1 MTVFDIYKFLDAF
14 CPFSTACEWDNSGLL
29 IGDKN
34 ATVTKVIIALDCTD
48 SVITEAEITGAE
60 LIITHHPVIFQNV
73 NSILA
78 DSLVNRLIKS
88 NISVISAHTNLDKAE
103 RGVNYC
109 LAKFLGLRHISSIDV
124 SDGFSIRCGELDAAF
139 TPDEFAKYVGG
150 KLDVTPRFCSGNRKI
165 KRVAV
170 CGGSGG
176 DFLGDVIRAGAD
188 AYVTADIKHHVFLD
202 AAHQGITLIDG
213 GHFATEDTVIAPLKN
228 LLSINFPKITFRT
241 NHISVT
247 R

>member
-1 MTVFDIYKFLDAF
+1 MTVSDIYKFLDAF

-60 LIITHHPVIFQNV
+60 LIITHHPVIFPSV
-73 NSILA
+73 NSVLS
-78 DSLVNRLIKS
+78 DSVVHRLVKS
-88 NISVISAHTNLDKAE
+88 DISVISAHTNLDKAE

-109 LAKFLGLRHISSIDV
+109 LAKFLGLHSVSSIDV
-124 SDGFSIRCGELDAAF
+124 SDGFSIRCGELESPF
-139 TPDEFAKYVGG
+139 TPDEFVKYVGE
-150 KLDVTPRFCSGNRKI
+150 KLGIMPRYCVGNRNI

-176 DFLGDVIRAGAD
+176 DFLGDAIKAGTD
-188 AYVTADIKHHVFLD
+188 AYVTADIKHHVFLE

-241 NHISVT
+241 NHSSVI